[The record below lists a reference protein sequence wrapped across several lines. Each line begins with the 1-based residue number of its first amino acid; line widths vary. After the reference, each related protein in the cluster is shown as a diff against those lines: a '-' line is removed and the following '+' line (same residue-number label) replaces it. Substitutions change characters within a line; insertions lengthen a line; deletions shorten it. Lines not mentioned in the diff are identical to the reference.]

1 MFYFRPTKKYCLT
14 LIFGLNID
22 QEVLNIMFLKVSLK
36 T

>member
-1 MFYFRPTKKYCLT
+1 MFYFRPTKNNGLT

>member
-14 LIFGLNID
+14 LILGLNID